1 MGKESSSSSK
11 KIHVH
16 TWGSK
21 ILSLGKESFS
31 SSKKIHVHT
40 LGSKILSLGMES
52 FSSSK
57 KIHVHILGS
66 KILSL
71 RKASFSSLHT
81 INKPCLLKQV
91 KIAKIRWQMI
101 LNFEKL
107 VFYFE
112 AVWLWIWGMIVSQQ
126 TIWIF
131 QSKKS

>member
-1 MGKESSSSSK
+1 LGKESFSSSK

-31 SSKKIHVHT
+31 SSKKIHVT
-40 LGSKILSLGMES
+40 YLGKQDLEFGEGKFL
-52 FSSSK
+52 K
-57 KIHVHILGS
+57 LV
-66 KILSL
+66 
-71 RKASFSSLHT
+71 HT

-91 KIAKIRWQMI
+91 KIAKIRWQMF

-112 AVWLWIWGMIVSQQ
+112 AV
-126 TIWIF
+126 
-131 QSKKS
+131 